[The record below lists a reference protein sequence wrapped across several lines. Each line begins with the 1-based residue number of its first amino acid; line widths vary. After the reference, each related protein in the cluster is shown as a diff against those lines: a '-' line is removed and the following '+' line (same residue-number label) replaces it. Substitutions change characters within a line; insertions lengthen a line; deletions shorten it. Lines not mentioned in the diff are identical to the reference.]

1 MAAKYSFLVLK
12 YPKADTAMAALATL
26 KELSNDKVVKLRD
39 AVAITKNQ
47 KGKIKL
53 HQTKDDST
61 GKGFVKGGL
70 IGIVFAA
77 LFGPVGWIAMGAAAG
92 GLFASFDRGI
102 KNKLLKELGQDMTPS
117 ESAIAILVEE
127 AHWETA
133 FARMKSHG
141 YGGQLVVSE
150 IVPGDLETVEKL
162 LEDPKTVASVPEE
175 LEIVAPVAVPEPV
188 AEPAPAAPEPPVA
201 AAGDD
206 LTQLAGIGPKA
217 ATALAAAGISTYA
230 ALAQANEPQL
240 RHALHEADMVP
251 PANVGTWPMQAT
263 YAAKGDWQGLMKH
276 NQKASK
282 ASARAA
288 KPKAEAAAA
297 ASDDLAQ
304 LNGIGPRIASILN
317 AGGVTSYAQLEH
329 TSTEKLR
336 EIIAASGALPP
347 PSLDTWPTQASY
359 AVRGDWE
366 GLASYNARR
375 K

>member
-1 MAAKYSFLVLK
+1 
-12 YPKADTAMAALATL
+12 MAALATL
-26 KELSNDKVVKLRD
+26 KQLSNDNVVKLRD

-117 ESAIAILVEE
+117 ESAIAILVEH

-150 IVPGDLETVEKL
+150 IVPGDLATVEKL

-175 LEIVAPVAVPEPV
+175 LEIAAPVAAQAAPTE
-188 AEPAPAAPEPPVA
+188 EPATPKRAAVA
-201 AAGDD
+201 ASDD

-217 ATALAAAGISTYA
+217 ATALAAAGITTYG
-230 ALAQANEPQL
+230 ALAQANEPEL

-251 PANVGTWPMQAT
+251 PQNVATWPMQAT

-276 NQKASK
+276 NQKASR
-282 ASARAA
+282 ASARTA
-288 KPKAEAAAA
+288 KPKAAAAA
-297 ASDDLAQ
+297 TAAPDDLTQ
-304 LNGIGPRIASILN
+304 LSGIGPRIASIL
-317 AGGVTSYAQLEH
+317 AEGGVTTYAQLEH
-329 TSTEKLR
+329 TSPEKLR
-336 EIIAASGALPP
+336 EIIAASGALPS
-347 PSLDTWPTQASY
+347 PSLGTWPTQASY
-359 AVRGDWE
+359 AARGDWE